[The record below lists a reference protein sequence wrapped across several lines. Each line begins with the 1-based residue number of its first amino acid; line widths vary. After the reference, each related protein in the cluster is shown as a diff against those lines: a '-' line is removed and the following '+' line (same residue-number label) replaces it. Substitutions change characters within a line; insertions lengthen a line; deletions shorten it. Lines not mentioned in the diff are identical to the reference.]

1 MKTNN
6 LNSAIDWYSN
16 TILPNV
22 SDSFIKLSSMLSNAN
37 ISEKE
42 KAHILLVGAQGWP
55 KDTHQWYLKIHLDI
69 YNVLTSE
76 FQSRNLWKMPL
87 YSYSTFE
94 QLYHSLKTWMER
106 PYIQQ
111 LTIYDVAT
119 RIVIAQNRCDLLPK
133 DFVYIHAKP
142 RAVYGK
148 LLAQRH
154 VAFRPKGWNTVVPT
168 SKLPEFGT
176 MAPYYIEDLLCQIGK
191 GNCPF
196 MIL

>member
-37 ISEKE
+37 ISKKE
-42 KAHILLVGAQGWP
+42 KAHILLVGAQGW
-55 KDTHQWYLKIHLDI
+55 
-69 YNVLTSE
+69 
-76 FQSRNLWKMPL
+76 
-87 YSYSTFE
+87 
-94 QLYHSLKTWMER
+94 
-106 PYIQQ
+106 
-111 LTIYDVAT
+111 
-119 RIVIAQNRCDLLPK
+119 
-133 DFVYIHAKP
+133 
-142 RAVYGK
+142 
-148 LLAQRH
+148 
-154 VAFRPKGWNTVVPT
+154 PKGWNTVVPT